1 LRGLEGP
8 AVAVEGTR
16 VTYVE
21 ERKRQTRFITEL
33 SCTFGATPDAPR
45 SGKITS
51 LSSTGCFVKTKA
63 MVTKRQSL
71 FLRIWMPENRW
82 LRLCGAVNY
91 NMEGVGFSL
100 GFTTQGDEERAD
112 LDRLLEG
119 LRRQ

>member
-1 LRGLEGP
+1 
-8 AVAVEGTR
+8 VEGTR

-21 ERKRQTRFITEL
+21 ERKRQTRFITDL
-33 SCTFGATPDAPR
+33 SCTFGTTPDAPR

-63 MVTKRQSL
+63 MVTKSQSL

-119 LRRQ
+119 FRRQ

>member
-1 LRGLEGP
+1 MSLRRP
-8 AVAVEGTR
+8 QVM
-16 VTYVE
+16 YVE
-21 ERKRQTRFITEL
+21 DRKRQTRFITDL

-51 LSSTGCFVKTKA
+51 LSLTGCFVKTKA

-112 LDRLLEG
+112 LDRLLEE
-119 LRRQ
+119 LRQQ

>member
-1 LRGLEGP
+1 
-8 AVAVEGTR
+8 VEDIR
-16 VTYVE
+16 I
-21 ERKRQTRFITEL
+21 QTRFITDL

-45 SGKITS
+45 SGRITS

-82 LRLCGAVNY
+82 LRLRGAVNY

-100 GFTTQGDEERAD
+100 GFTTPDDEERAD
-112 LDRLLEG
+112 LGRLLEL

>member
-1 LRGLEGP
+1 MED
-8 AVAVEGTR
+8 
-16 VTYVE
+16 
-21 ERKRQTRFITEL
+21 RKRQTRFITDL

-63 MVTKRQSL
+63 MVTKRQAL
-71 FLRIWMPENRW
+71 YLRIWMPENRW

-100 GFTTQGDEERAD
+100 GFTANGEEEKAD
-112 LDRLLEG
+112 LDRLLEE
-119 LRRQ
+119 LRGRQPVAAT

>member
-1 LRGLEGP
+1 LN
-8 AVAVEGTR
+8 
-16 VTYVE
+16 VE
-21 ERKRQTRFITEL
+21 ERKRQTRFNTDL

-63 MVTKRQSL
+63 MVTKRQTL
-71 FLRIWMPENRW
+71 YLRIWMPENRW

-100 GFTTQGDEERAD
+100 GFTPPGDEERAD
-112 LDRLLEG
+112 LDRLLEDF
-119 LRRQ
+119 RRQ